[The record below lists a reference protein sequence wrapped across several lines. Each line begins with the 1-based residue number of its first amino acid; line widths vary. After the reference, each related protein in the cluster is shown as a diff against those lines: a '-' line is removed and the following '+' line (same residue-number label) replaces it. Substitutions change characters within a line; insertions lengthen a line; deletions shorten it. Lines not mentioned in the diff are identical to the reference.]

1 MINCSSLSTTL
12 VKNGILIAEKHSIM
26 SQNFSENIDQ
36 FSNWKSDIGK
46 SLSRFR
52 LWLRRNDLF
61 NDEID
66 QRLFKLQ
73 ESLKNEYLTIAF
85 VGEFSRGKTELIN
98 ALFFAEYGQRVLP
111 SEAGRT
117 TMCPTELFYDK
128 KEKRPYLR
136 LLPIETRLEH
146 TTLSEYRELPNHWTE
161 VPLMT
166 SSAHEMTLAL
176 HTITQ
181 TKKSSI
187 EEAIKLGFDP
197 EMLERCG
204 DIDEMV
210 EIPAWRH
217 AMVSFPHPLLEQ
229 GLCILDTPGLNAL
242 GSEPEL
248 TLKLLPQV
256 QAIVFLLSA
265 DTGVTASDMS
275 IWEDHIQ
282 QLESSTDLESSTNDD
297 TSNQNSE
304 EQTSNE
310 LSLFAVLNKIDTL
323 WDELSSRKKIDKAIK
338 RMVNVTARQLQID
351 PRNVLPVSAQKG
363 LVAKIKKDK
372 TLLNKSH
379 INELEHILST
389 SLLQNKEKLLAS
401 SIVEETK
408 TLIHQSLQVLNSK
421 HEQLISQEKELHSLT
436 GTNKEKINELIES
449 SDTALF
455 EFKKKSLA
463 ITPSQ
468 RLLERQTQI
477 LLSVIGSKALSA
489 EVEIT
494 LDELV
499 NSKTTIGLFRQMKQF
514 FIAINAI
521 MNELSREA
529 ELTNKMTHSLYKK
542 FSSDFNVELLE
553 PKPFP
558 IIKLNRQLKS
568 IISHSN
574 RLNSN
579 IFTTFTEHSIAVKRF
594 FAGTVTEVMN
604 YFKETRKE
612 LIDWTQSVVNPLN
625 QQLRIQH
632 HLILSHREEL
642 TLLRSSEYNTT
653 GKLKAI
659 HRLLN
664 DIEMERETALELANS
679 LDKKDHPKKKTKPN
693 NIVSLS
699 AATRR
704 KY

>member
-1 MINCSSLSTTL
+1 MN
-12 VKNGILIAEKHSIM
+12 
-26 SQNFSENIDQ
+26 QNFTDNIDQ
-36 FSNWKSDIGK
+36 FSDRKSDIGK

-61 NDEID
+61 NEEID

-111 SEAGRT
+111 SDAGRT

-128 KEKRPYLR
+128 KEQRSYLR

-146 TTLSEYRELPNHWTE
+146 TTLTEYREMPNLWTE

-181 TKKSSI
+181 TKSSSI
-187 EEAIKLGFDP
+187 EDAIKLGFDP
-197 EMLERCG
+197 DMLERCG

-217 AMVSFPHPLLEQ
+217 AMVSFPHPLLKQ
-229 GLCILDTPGLNAL
+229 GLSILDTPGLNAL

-256 QAIVFLLSA
+256 QAVVFLLSA

-275 IWEDHIQ
+275 IWEDYIQ
-282 QLESSTDLESSTNDD
+282 TIGNQ
-297 TSNQNSE
+297 SNGHSE
-304 EQTSNE
+304 
-310 LSLFAVLNKIDTL
+310 LGLFAVLNKIDTL

-363 LVAKIKKDK
+363 LVAKVKKDK
-372 TLLNKSH
+372 ALLNKSQ
-379 INELEHILST
+379 INELEHVLST
-389 SLLQNKEKLLAS
+389 SLLNNKEKLLMAS
-401 SIVEETK
+401 VVEETRL
-408 TLIHQSLQVLNSK
+408 LIHQSLQILNSK
-421 HEQLISQEKELHSLT
+421 HDQLLTQEKELHSLT
-436 GTNKEKINELIES
+436 GANKDKINDLIDENEK
-449 SDTALF
+449 ALL
-455 EFKKKSLA
+455 EFKKKSLSVK
-463 ITPSQ
+463 PSQ
-468 RLLERQTQI
+468 RLLEKQTQI
-477 LLSVIGSKALSA
+477 LLSVIGSKALSN

-499 NSKTTIGLFRQMKQF
+499 NSRTTIGLFRQMKHF
-514 FIAINAI
+514 FNSIQAI

-529 ELTNKMTHSLYKK
+529 ELTNKMTVSLYKK
-542 FSSDFNVELLE
+542 FSKDFDIELLE
-553 PKPFP
+553 AKPFP
-558 IIKLNRQLKS
+558 IIKLKKQLNQ
-568 IISHSN
+568 IIVRSN
-574 RLNSN
+574 RLNSS

-594 FAGTVTEVMN
+594 FSGTVTDVMN
-604 YFKETRKE
+604 FFKETRKE

-625 QQLRIQH
+625 QQLRIHH
-632 HLILSHREEL
+632 HLIMSHREEL
-642 TLLRSSEYNTT
+642 SLLRSSKSNTT

-659 HRLLN
+659 NRLLK
-664 DIEMERETALELANS
+664 DIEIERETALELANS
-679 LDKKDHPKKKTKPN
+679 LDKKEPSKKKNKPT